1 MSTRSKDE
9 FASAY
14 ETLRA
19 RVTEVGFPGAPLG
32 LNLLLNQGLSTWMRT
47 LPVTGLELPPLGS
60 ATNGDREMGDNLEL
74 VHVLAAMALAN
85 TCHLEAS

>member
-19 RVTEVGFPGAPLG
+19 RVTEVGFSGAPLG
-32 LNLLLNQGLSTWMRT
+32 LSLLLNQGISTWMRT
-47 LPVTGLELPPLGS
+47 LPVTGLELPSLGPV
-60 ATNGDREMGDNLEL
+60 ANGDREMRGNLEL

-85 TCHLEAS
+85 NCHLEAS